1 MIKPFKDSN
10 KKTVS
15 VFQKTMMYYE
25 MKSIIRLMYRLR
37 NRVFDKAYMIEYSHK
52 YKPTKEE
59 LDEISRIT
67 RKLELP
73 KAFKNKAISFTDEF
87 KLIEITEILE
97 FKHEKNVRSKEPFK
111 DCITYSHR

>member
-1 MIKPFKDSN
+1 
-10 KKTVS
+10 
-15 VFQKTMMYYE
+15 
-25 MKSIIRLMYRLR
+25 
-37 NRVFDKAYMIEYSHK
+37 MIEYSHK
-52 YKPTKEE
+52 CKPTKEE
-59 LDEISRIT
+59 LEEISRIT

-73 KAFKNKAISFTDEF
+73 KALENKAISFTDEF